1 MDKQTL
7 LEEIKKAMKA
17 KDSVRRDILR
27 QVNGEVKNIEVD
39 ERREP
44 TEEDVNNMLKRVIKQ
59 TRETLEAS
67 IKAANNQERTDLLQQ
82 QVDILESYLPKQ
94 LDGEELKA
102 MVLEVVE
109 QTGASVKKDMGKV
122 MGALNQR
129 TGGNFNKAA
138 AAQLLQELLK

>member
-7 LEEIKKAMKA
+7 LEEIKTAMKA